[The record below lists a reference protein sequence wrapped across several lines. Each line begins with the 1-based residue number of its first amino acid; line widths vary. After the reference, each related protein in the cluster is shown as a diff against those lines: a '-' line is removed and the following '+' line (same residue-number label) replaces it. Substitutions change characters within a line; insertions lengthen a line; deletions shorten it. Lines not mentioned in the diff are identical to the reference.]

1 MGPYVTMAEALL
13 SLNAW
18 VAAFSEALVRKVNAQ
33 GGEGG
38 GSGGGSGAGEHAPKP
53 DQDES

>member
-1 MGPYVTMAEALL
+1 MAEALL

-18 VAAFSEALVRKVNAQ
+18 AAAFSEALVGKVNAQ

-38 GSGGGSGAGEHAPKP
+38 GGGGGAGEHAPKL

>member
-18 VAAFSEALVRKVNAQ
+18 AAAFREALVGKMNAQ

-38 GSGGGSGAGEHAPKP
+38 GGSGGEGGGHTEQTPHVRW
-53 DQDES
+53 Q

>member
-13 SLNAW
+13 SLKAW
-18 VAAFSEALVRKVNAQ
+18 AAAFREALVGKVNAQ

>member
-18 VAAFSEALVRKVNAQ
+18 VAAFSEALVGKVNAQ

>member
-1 MGPYVTMAEALL
+1 MAEALL

-18 VAAFSEALVRKVNAQ
+18 AAAFSEALVGKVNAQ

-38 GSGGGSGAGEHAPKP
+38 GGCGGAGEHEPKP

>member
-13 SLNAW
+13 SLKAW
-18 VAAFSEALVRKVNAQ
+18 AAAFSEALVGKMNAQ

-38 GSGGGSGAGEHAPKP
+38 GGSGGEGGGHTEQTPHVRW
-53 DQDES
+53 Q